1 MNEEQNMRRVL
12 IAATHFSTG
21 GDFEHPSR
29 LVIFE
34 WRSERGTP
42 IEWSTH
48 WQLKDG
54 STFAGDYHT
63 HLPLAEFLD
72 RMEKHNAQ
80 YTPGSASHLPGVDFV
95 DTRGH
100 GEIQVEDPLRRR

>member
-1 MNEEQNMRRVL
+1 MRRVL
-12 IAATHFSTG
+12 RAATHFSTG

-42 IEWSTH
+42 IERSTH

-80 YTPGSASHLPGVDFV
+80 YTPGSASHLPGIDFI
-95 DTRGH
+95 DTKGH